1 MTTSWDEKATPMTG
15 VTLTC
20 AKSIQPEKIAWIWQ
34 EWLAAGKLHILAGM
48 AGTGKTTIALAIAA
62 TLSSRGRWPDGT
74 DCRTTADV
82 VMWSGEDDAAD
93 TLVPRLLAMG
103 ADVERV
109 HLITG
114 TVDDNGRRRGFDPSV
129 DIPVL
134 ERALLRVNPRLLILD
149 PISSAVSGD
158 SHQNT
163 EVRRSLQPVVDLAGR
178 LGCAVLGI
186 THFTKGT
193 AGRDP
198 LERVT
203 GSLAFGAF
211 ARVVWATIKPAQE
224 SDDQQ
229 RRLIRTKS
237 NIGPDGGGFEYDLT
251 QTTVPGHGDLYASC
265 ILWGQPLEGSA
276 RELAGQIE
284 DEKASGEEKGLS
296 PREEA
301 TDFLLDFL
309 ADGPKLEKEIREC
322 AGQECIAKRTLD
334 RAKKEMGVVSV
345 RIGKAWG
352 WHLKNWIPGTRADGD
367 QEGHIPIYK
376 KTGNV
381 GTLDDGD
388 PTESPQNQ
396 IIAQESQPCH
406 IPDDDTPM
414 DGEV

>member
-1 MTTSWDEKATPMTG
+1 MTTAWDEKATPTAG
-15 VTLTC
+15 IILTC
-20 AKSIQPEKIAWIWQ
+20 AKSIQPEKITWLWR

-62 TLSSRGRWPDGT
+62 TVSSRGRWPD
-74 DCRTTADV
+74 RTVCHTAADV

-103 ADVERV
+103 ADVARV

-114 TVDDNGRRRGFDPSV
+114 TVDGNGRRRGFDPSV
-129 DIPVL
+129 DIPML
-134 ERALLRVNPRLLILD
+134 QKTLLRVNPRLLILD

-224 SDDQQ
+224 SGDQQ

-237 NIGPDGGGFEYDLT
+237 NIGPDGGGFR
-251 QTTVPGHGDLYASC
+251 V
-265 ILWGQPLEGSA
+265 
-276 RELAGQIE
+276 
-284 DEKASGEEKGLS
+284 
-296 PREEA
+296 
-301 TDFLLDFL
+301 
-309 ADGPKLEKEIREC
+309 
-322 AGQECIAKRTLD
+322 
-334 RAKKEMGVVSV
+334 
-345 RIGKAWG
+345 
-352 WHLKNWIPGTRADGD
+352 
-367 QEGHIPIYK
+367 
-376 KTGNV
+376 
-381 GTLDDGD
+381 
-388 PTESPQNQ
+388 
-396 IIAQESQPCH
+396 
-406 IPDDDTPM
+406 
-414 DGEV
+414 